1 MEGLF
6 LSIWIRTWLNFTSLL
21 CTIDRLP
28 LTVEGGLLGDAAQPD
43 PGPNRVP
50 HLEAYVNILSRN
62 Y

>member
-1 MEGLF
+1 M
-6 LSIWIRTWLNFTSLL
+6 NFTSLL